1 MWCSCKMIIDC
12 SLWSMFQILLI
23 YSFEYEF
30 NSGNQICLAY
40 ADDTWCWLIPLFWIF
55 ENFPGRHER
64 THIGLIIFTI
74 SELLILPFVVVYS
87 NSFNIERSVEEW
99 FENLWSYILK
109 SWLQFNYEKL
119 NRFQNKFTDMQ
130 RTGVKAEIE
139 VLRWLVVI
147 GICAKYVK
155 MWSSSGK
162 RKLVLKILLRCFIL
176 NHLFYW
182 FISTIYLFITVFIYL

>member
-1 MWCSCKMIIDC
+1 MIIDC

-55 ENFPGRHER
+55 ENFPGPHER

-87 NSFNIERSVEEW
+87 NSFNIERSGEEW
-99 FENLWSYILK
+99 FENLGSYKLK
-109 SWLQFNYEKL
+109 SDYNLIMKNSIDFKTNLRICNELELKL
-119 NRFQNKFTDMQ
+119 KSRFLGD
-130 RTGVKAEIE
+130 
-139 VLRWLVVI
+139 LW
-147 GICAKYVK
+147 
-155 MWSSSGK
+155 W
-162 RKLVLKILLRCFIL
+162 
-176 NHLFYW
+176 
-182 FISTIYLFITVFIYL
+182 